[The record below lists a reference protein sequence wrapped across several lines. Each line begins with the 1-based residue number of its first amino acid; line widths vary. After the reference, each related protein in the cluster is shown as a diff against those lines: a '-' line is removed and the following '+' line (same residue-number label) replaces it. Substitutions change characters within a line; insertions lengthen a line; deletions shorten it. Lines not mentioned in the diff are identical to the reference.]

1 MFMKL
6 NTDTWKD
13 FRFGDLLSDI
23 YKAKAHAKIE
33 LTTSDN
39 KKEDY
44 IPFVTRTE
52 ENNSVDCYALKSD
65 LQHIEE
71 GNAIVIGDT
80 TSTISY
86 QPEPFGTGDHI
97 IVLRADWIN
106 SFTALF
112 IISVLKEERFRY
124 SYGRAFLMNLIKDT
138 RIFLPIDK
146 KGYPDWGW
154 IEKFIQSLKSKNITT
169 KNLINSSSLLV
180 NSWKEYQL
188 KFLFNFRKGTRLTKE
203 DMEDGNVNYLGA
215 ISGNN
220 GVRQKISC
228 QESDLYAPNCIT
240 VNYNGSVGEA
250 FYQKD
255 PFWASDDVNV
265 LYAKEWWQ
273 LNVYRAMFIIT
284 IIKANKY
291 KFDYG
296 RKWTMEK
303 MKESTILLPS
313 KTDGTPDWEW
323 MENYIKSLPYS
334 DRI

>member
-52 ENNSVDCYALKSD
+52 ENNSVDCYVLKSD

-80 TSTISY
+80 TSTMSY

-106 SFTALF
+106 PFTALF
-112 IISVLKEERFRY
+112 VISVLKEERFRY

-146 KGYPDWGW
+146 KGYPNWSW
-154 IEKFIQSLKSKNITT
+154 IEKFIRSLKSKNITT
-169 KNLINSSSLLV
+169 KNLINPSSLLV

-265 LYAKEWWQ
+265 LYAKDWWQ

-291 KFDYG
+291 KYDYG

-313 KTDGTPDWEW
+313 KTDGTPDWDW

>member
-1 MFMKL
+1 MNL
-6 NTDTWKD
+6 NTYAWKV
-13 FRFGDLLSDI
+13 FRFGDLLSNI
-23 YKAKAHAKIE
+23 YKAKAHTKVE
-33 LTTSDN
+33 LTTSNN
-39 KKEDY
+39 KKEGY

-52 ENNSVDCYALKSD
+52 ENNSVDCYVLKSD
-65 LQHIEE
+65 LQQIES

-97 IVLRADWIN
+97 IVLRADWMN
-106 SFTALF
+106 PSTALF
-112 IISVLKEERFRY
+112 IISILKKERFRY
-124 SYGRAFLMNLIKDT
+124 SYGRAFLMNLIINT
-138 RIFLPIDK
+138 SILLPVDCNDN
-146 KGYPDWGW
+146 PDWNW
-154 IEKFIQSLKSKNITT
+154 IENYTCSLRFKKITT
-169 KNLINSSSLLV
+169 SNKLEPKLL
-180 NSWKEYQL
+180 NIISWKEYEL
-188 KFLFNFRKGTRLTKE
+188 SHLFNFRKGTRLIKE
-203 DMEDGNVNYLGA
+203 DMEEGNVNYLGA

-228 QESDLYAPNCIT
+228 QESDLYEPNCIT

-265 LYAKEWWQ
+265 LYAKDWWQ
-273 LNVYRAMFIIT
+273 LNVYRAMFVIT

-303 MKESTILLPS
+303 MKESTILLPANE
-313 KTDGTPDWEW
+313 DGTPDWDW